1 MGMIYPKMGL
11 PPAPS
16 HPFIDGFFHE
26 ICTIQYLA
34 RFVAWVI
41 PSHQVQGEPVQ
52 PRDPQAKWRFQAA
65 K

>member
-16 HPFIDGFFHE
+16 HPFIDGFF
-26 ICTIQYLA
+26 L
-34 RFVAWVI
+34 AWVI
-41 PSHQVQGEPVQ
+41 PSHQVQGEQV

-65 K
+65 KWGFLKKKITML